1 MQICNCDNETDE
13 IKYIR
18 NSNLINFDGVRKM
31 SEGFERKQLEIKI
44 VYYKSSSKY
53 YDSVCLQCEGMNGY
67 NQEKSTNTLCLT
79 LDELKENQNK
89 IRLILDI
96 IKNWSK
102 TEYYIDGACSSWQ
115 QIETILEIFE
125 CEKNCKSCI
134 NCNEYCY
141 DNMGW
146 GCKLLNVIQLRK
158 GSYYHYRS
166 NPYWYEYGYFDN
178 GEWVVDKDRILNH
191 LLKQAS
197 ETHAEICECFSMERL
212 QDAIALLPDKI
223 NVTDEK
229 DCEWEYK
236 YREAPWGMQQT
247 EIIGIKP
254 REKEEDSSWRLSALD
269 FLNSSKDETEKEQK
283 EVPTVTFAD
292 IGGIDEIVQHVR
304 EVIELPLVLPAVFE
318 HYHIKPHKGILL
330 YGPPGCGKTLLAK
343 AVANEINAHF
353 ITVNGPEILNKYI
366 GESESNLR
374 KIFDEA
380 KRLAPAVVYFDE
392 FDSISLKRDAE
403 SNPHMA
409 TVVNQLL
416 TLMDGMDDANKICVI
431 ASTNRIDM
439 IDEAVRRPGRF
450 DYVIEIKKP
459 SLDGCKAIFR
469 IHTSK
474 MPVEESFDRD
484 KFVEEY
490 LVGSTGA
497 EIAFVASEA
506 AYNSIRRTID
516 LSKVFSNDFSFT
528 VSSENIIKE
537 EDFIKAVHSLKEG
550 RNIK

>member
-1 MQICNCDNETDE
+1 M
-13 IKYIR
+13 
-18 NSNLINFDGVRKM
+18 
-31 SEGFERKQLEIKI
+31 
-44 VYYKSSSKY
+44 
-53 YDSVCLQCEGMNGY
+53 
-67 NQEKSTNTLCLT
+67 
-79 LDELKENQNK
+79 
-89 IRLILDI
+89 
-96 IKNWSK
+96 
-102 TEYYIDGACSSWQ
+102 
-115 QIETILEIFE
+115 
-125 CEKNCKSCI
+125 
-134 NCNEYCY
+134 
-141 DNMGW
+141 
-146 GCKLLNVIQLRK
+146 
-158 GSYYHYRS
+158 
-166 NPYWYEYGYFDN
+166 
-178 GEWVVDKDRILNH
+178 
-191 LLKQAS
+191 
-197 ETHAEICECFSMERL
+197 
-212 QDAIALLPDKI
+212 
-223 NVTDEK
+223 
-229 DCEWEYK
+229 
-236 YREAPWGMQQT
+236 
-247 EIIGIKP
+247 
-254 REKEEDSSWRLSALD
+254 
-269 FLNSSKDETEKEQK
+269 
-283 EVPTVTFAD
+283 
-292 IGGIDEIVQHVR
+292 
-304 EVIELPLVLPAVFE
+304 
-318 HYHIKPHKGILL
+318 
-330 YGPPGCGKTLLAK
+330 
-343 AVANEINAHF
+343 ANEINAHF